1 MLQDQRVT
9 KTWQSF
15 LVVLKKSSMYL
26 KKWEKDLLLEE
37 KDSDMFIFADNKK
50 TNVLFVFIFN
60 VSFCLL
66 LYKPGNE
73 QVDLP
78 LIFTLWLW
86 INFTFQYSLD

>member
-1 MLQDQRVT
+1 
-9 KTWQSF
+9 
-15 LVVLKKSSMYL
+15 MYL

-50 TNVLFVFIFN
+50 SVLFVLIFN
-60 VSFCLL
+60 VSLYLL

-86 INFTFQYSLD
+86 IKFTFKYILD

>member
-1 MLQDQRVT
+1 
-9 KTWQSF
+9 
-15 LVVLKKSSMYL
+15 MYL

-50 TNVLFVFIFN
+50 SVLFVFIFN
-60 VSFCLL
+60 VSFYLL

-78 LIFTLWLW
+78 LIFTRWLW
-86 INFTFQYSLD
+86 INFTFKYILD

>member
-1 MLQDQRVT
+1 
-9 KTWQSF
+9 
-15 LVVLKKSSMYL
+15 MYL

-50 TNVLFVFIFN
+50 SVLFVLIFN
-60 VSFCLL
+60 VSLYLL

-73 QVDLP
+73 QVGLP

-86 INFTFQYSLD
+86 IKFTFKYILD